1 MAGIPAPAHGR
12 VLMEATVPDA
22 LGFES
27 FLGPVF
33 TKTLPSFVLLLAAV
47 TVGIVALVS
56 LRRSLLAPGSRPGA
70 QAGFQS
76 ECRSEFRSEFRSGNQ
91 RPKMGE
97 SGRGD
102 WENMLASCKNLR
114 DQGVLS
120 EEEFRKV
127 RTLVDPRLRTG
138 VPELRARH
146 WPPTDPAG
154 PEAARE

>member
-1 MAGIPAPAHGR
+1 MMAGIPAPAHGR
-12 VLMEATVPDA
+12 VVMEATVPDA
-22 LGFES
+22 LGLES

-33 TKTLPSFVLLLAAV
+33 TKTLPSLALLLAAV
-47 TVGIVALVS
+47 AAGVMALVS
-56 LRRSLLAPGSRPGA
+56 LRRRLLPAGSRPGFR
-70 QAGFQS
+70 AG
-76 ECRSEFRSEFRSGNQ
+76 NH

-114 DQGVLS
+114 DEGVLS

-127 RTLVDPRLRTG
+127 RTLVDPRMRTG

-146 WPPTDPAG
+146 WPPADPAG

>member
-1 MAGIPAPAHGR
+1 
-12 VLMEATVPDA
+12 MEATVPEA
-22 LGFES
+22 LGLES

-56 LRRSLLAPGSRPGA
+56 VRRALLAPGSGPGA

-76 ECRSEFRSEFRSGNQ
+76 GVGNEFRSGNH

-114 DQGVLS
+114 DEGVLS

-127 RTLVDPRLRTG
+127 RRLVDPRLRTD

>member
-1 MAGIPAPAHGR
+1 MMAGVPAPADGR

-47 TVGIVALVS
+47 TVGIVALAS
-56 LRRSLLAPGSRPGA
+56 LRRTLLAPGSRPGS
-70 QAGFQS
+70 QAGF
-76 ECRSEFRSEFRSGNQ
+76 RTEFRSGNQ

-114 DQGVLS
+114 DEGVLS

>member
-33 TKTLPSFVLLLAAV
+33 IKTLPSFVLLLVSVA
-47 TVGIVALVS
+47 VGIVALVS
-56 LRRSLLAPGSRPGA
+56 LRRTLLAPGSQPGE
-70 QAGFQS
+70 QGGFQS
-76 ECRSEFRSEFRSGNQ
+76 GFRPELGRQFRSGNQ

-114 DQGVLS
+114 DEGVLS
-120 EEEFRKV
+120 EEEFRQV

-154 PEAARE
+154 PEAARK